1 MSVPGPSAG
10 VPLDRAADRHGTLS
24 GSVVQRV
31 RGAHLGMLPIVGALL
46 LIWAVLGAINPAFL
60 SAENLVNLTL
70 QSAPTGM
77 IALGVV
83 LVLLVGQIDLSV
95 GSVSGLAA
103 AVLAVGTVSL
113 GWPVALAILAAL
125 AVGVVVGLGYGALS
139 TRLGL
144 PSFVFTLAGLLILAG
159 VQLRVLGPKGSINLP
174 FESWLV
180 RTVQQGFL
188 PQAAAWA
195 VVVVVVAGY
204 LAVQVV
210 DHVRRVRAELPA
222 PGVARIAVRTGILAV
237 VLAGTVAYLGTARGV
252 GYTVVL
258 FVALVVVVDVLL
270 RRTRWG
276 RSVRAV
282 GGDRRSA
289 LLAGVAVRRTVV
301 SCFVACSTF
310 AALGGVLAAGRL
322 AAANQGTGGAD
333 TYLTAIAAAVIG
345 GTSLFGGRGSAW
357 SALLGVLVIQSIAN
371 GLTLLNL
378 DTATRYIVTGAVL
391 LLAIVVDMLIRGRR
405 EV

>member
-1 MSVPGPSAG
+1 MSVPGRTSG
-10 VPLDRAADRHGTLS
+10 LS
-24 GSVVQRV
+24 GVSTSASFSGAVVARV
-31 RGAHLGMLPIVGALL
+31 RGAHLGMLPIVVALV

-70 QSAPTGM
+70 QSVPTGI

-103 AVLAVGTVSL
+103 AVLAVGTVTL
-113 GWPVALAILAAL
+113 GWPVGL
-125 AVGVVVGLGYGALS
+125 AVVAVLVIGALVGFAYGVLS

-144 PSFVFTLAGLLILAG
+144 PSFVFTLAGLLVLAG
-159 VQLRVLGPKGSINLP
+159 VQLRVLGPDGSINLP

-188 PQAAAWA
+188 SPAAAWA
-195 VVVVVVAGY
+195 VVVVAVVVYAGTR
-204 LAVQVV
+204 VV
-210 DHVRRVRAELPA
+210 DHVRRVRSELPS
-222 PGVARIAVRTGILAV
+222 PGLARIAVHTA
-237 VLAGTVAYLGTARGV
+237 VLAAVLSVTVAYLGTARGV
-252 GYTVVL
+252 GYTVAL
-258 FVALVVVVDVLL
+258 FVVLVVVVDVLL

-282 GGDRRSA
+282 GGNRRSA
-289 LLAGVAVRRTVV
+289 LLAGVPVRSVVV

-333 TYLTAIAAAVIG
+333 TYLLAIAAAVIG

-357 SALLGVLVIQSIAN
+357 SALVGVLVIQSIAN
-371 GLTLLNL
+371 GLTMLNL
-378 DTATRYIVTGAVL
+378 DLATRYIVTGGVL
-391 LLAIVVDMLIRGRR
+391 LLAIVVDMMIRGRR

>member
-1 MSVPGPSAG
+1 MSVPGRTSGAA
-10 VPLDRAADRHGTLS
+10 LDRPLTGALS
-24 GSVVQRV
+24 GSVVQQL
-31 RGAHLGMLPIVGALL
+31 RGAHLGMLPIVAALV
-46 LIWAVLGAINPAFL
+46 LIWVVLGAINPAFL

-70 QSAPTGM
+70 QSAPTGI

-103 AVLAVGTVSL
+103 AVLAVGTVGL
-113 GWPVALAILAAL
+113 GWPVAIVAAL
-125 AVGVVVGLGYGALS
+125 SVGVVVGLGYGLLS

-144 PSFVFTLAGLLILAG
+144 ASFVFTLAGLLILAG

-188 PQAAAWA
+188 APAVAWGL
-195 VVVVVVAGY
+195 VVVVVAGY
-204 LAVQVV
+204 AALRVT
-210 DHVRRVRAELPA
+210 DHVRRVRAELPS
-222 PGVARIAVRTGILAV
+222 PGLARVAVRTA
-237 VLAGTVAYLGTARGV
+237 VLAAVLVATVAYLGTARGI

-282 GGDRRSA
+282 GGNRRSA

-322 AAANQGTGGAD
+322 AAANQGTGAAD

-357 SALLGVLVIQSIAN
+357 SALLGVLVLQSIAN

>member
-1 MSVPGPSAG
+1 MSVPGPAVRPTGLPASSF
-10 VPLDRAADRHGTLS
+10 S
-24 GSVVQRV
+24 GAMVARV
-31 RGAHLGMLPIVGALL
+31 RGAHLGMLPIVIALL
-46 LIWAVLGAINPAFL
+46 LIWAVFGAVNPAFL

-70 QSAPTGM
+70 QSVPTGI

-103 AVLAVGTVSL
+103 AVLAVGTFTL
-113 GWPVALAILAAL
+113 DWPVGLAIVAVLAIGAL
-125 AVGVVVGLGYGALS
+125 VGLAYGMLS

-159 VQLRVLGPKGSINLP
+159 VQLRVLGPDGSINLP

-188 PQAAAWA
+188 APGTAWTLVAVA
-195 VVVVVVAGY
+195 VVGY
-204 LAVQVV
+204 AVVQVT
-210 DHVRRVRAELPA
+210 DHLRRVRAELPA
-222 PGVARIAVRTGILAV
+222 ASLPRIAVRTAVLAV
-237 VLAGTVAYLGTARGV
+237 VLAVTVAYLGTARGV

-258 FVALVVVVDVLL
+258 FVVLVVVVDVLL

-282 GGDRRSA
+282 GGNRRSA
-289 LLAGVAVRRTVV
+289 LLAGVAVRRVVV

-333 TYLTAIAAAVIG
+333 TYLLAIAAAVIG

-357 SALLGVLVIQSIAN
+357 SALVGVLVIQSIAN

-378 DTATRYIVTGAVL
+378 DLATRYMVTGAVL
-391 LLAIVVDMLIRGRR
+391 LVAIVVDMLIRGRR

>member
-1 MSVPGPSAG
+1 MQQ
-10 VPLDRAADRHGTLS
+10 L
-24 GSVVQRV
+24 
-31 RGAHLGMLPIVGALL
+31 RGAHLGMLPIVAALV
-46 LIWAVLGAINPAFL
+46 LIWVVLGAINPAFL

-70 QSAPTGM
+70 QSAPTGI

-103 AVLAVGTVSL
+103 AVLAVGTVGL
-113 GWPVALAILAAL
+113 GWPVGDRDRRG
-125 AVGVVVGLGYGALS
+125 AVRGRRRRARLRPAVHTPRARVVRLHARGA
-139 TRLGL
+139 
-144 PSFVFTLAGLLILAG
+144 PDLAG

-188 PQAAAWA
+188 APAVAWGL
-195 VVVVVVAGY
+195 VVVVVAGY
-204 LAVQVV
+204 AALRVT
-210 DHVRRVRAELPA
+210 DHVRRVRAELPSA
-222 PGVARIAVRTGILAV
+222 GLAASRSDDGPRGGARRDGRVPRDGAGI
-237 VLAGTVAYLGTARGV
+237 

-282 GGDRRSA
+282 GGNRRSA

-322 AAANQGTGGAD
+322 AAANQGTGAAD

-357 SALLGVLVIQSIAN
+357 SALLGVLVLQSIAN

-378 DTATRYIVTGAVL
+378 DTAMRYIVTGAVL